1 MITVIV
7 GSVRVCIT
15 CIEMTNLANQLLRLD
30 ITHLYQQFT
39 FSLISYIFQ
48 GDFSPLDEYKTYQRH
63 PVDKVEIIGY
73 FQGWSFP
80 NEKKVIFISKV
91 FDAKNVVLRPQNA
104 YAWYIC
110 IYMRQFTKMA
120 YRLHKI
126 PICPV

>member
-48 GDFSPLDEYKTYQRH
+48 GDFSPLDEYKTYQRQ
-63 PVDKVEIIGY
+63 PVDKVEILEY

-80 NEKKVIFISKV
+80 HEK
-91 FDAKNVVLRPQNA
+91 
-104 YAWYIC
+104 
-110 IYMRQFTKMA
+110 M
-120 YRLHKI
+120 
-126 PICPV
+126 